1 MSWASVR
8 SHKLSA
14 MTSTMSATGSSL
26 GTSHSSSIGRW
37 REFASGNAGV
47 NAARSGTPCAPG
59 HVRPARWRALPPEA
73 VIRSRATHAGPS
85 EARKRVPS
93 AKLKLQATETLLAI
107 FLWVLGSRS
116 GAARRWQ
123 NGLCALGQGGHA
135 TACLRGAGKVPVSAA
150 MLHLFSQGAHG
161 RKQLRLA
168 LKADTRPLG
177 HEDATLRDA
186 HAVGNAATGLD

>member
-1 MSWASVR
+1 MLGQQAASAAPRGGDTFTRHSRWLLR
-8 SHKLSA
+8 SEKTRA
-14 MTSTMSATGSSL
+14 Q
-26 GTSHSSSIGRW
+26 
-37 REFASGNAGV
+37 RETN
-47 NAARSGTPCAPG
+47 
-59 HVRPARWRALPPEA
+59 
-73 VIRSRATHAGPS
+73 
-85 EARKRVPS
+85 
-93 AKLKLQATETLLAI
+93 LQATETLLAI

-135 TACLRGAGKVPVSAA
+135 RACLRGAGKVPVSAA